1 MEGAHARM
9 KVARKDMKTCHA
21 GRRSREI
28 DDAKRELS
36 RLSPS
41 MLILENV

>member
-1 MEGAHARM
+1 MEGTHESDRE
-9 KVARKDMKTCHA
+9 KGEKNPVTYKEKEV
-21 GRRSREI
+21 REI

-41 MLILENV
+41 MLILEIG